1 MRRKKSINK
10 HLPKLIR
17 LLNLQDWEIEVIYE
31 TENCNDNSTVGMDNT
46 ISIPYLRSTIR
57 CYPIMEDHTDN
68 YIRDVLCHEL
78 CHIITEPM
86 YSMCNANVNP
96 HLQPFVEEMREQET
110 ERISRIAL
118 KPVDNSHCN
127 REE

>member
-1 MRRKKSINK
+1 MKLNTSINK
-10 HLPKLIR
+10 HLPKLIT
-17 LLNLQDWEIEVIYE
+17 LLNLQDWEIEMTYE
-31 TENCNDNSTVGMDNT
+31 TENCQENWAAGMTNT
-46 ISIPYLRSTIR
+46 IEISYLRSNIQ
-57 CYPIMEDHTDN
+57 CYPIMEDQTDN

-96 HLQPFVEEMREQET
+96 HLQPYVEEMREQET

-118 KPVDNSHCN
+118 KGYK
-127 REE
+127 

>member
-1 MRRKKSINK
+1 MKLKTSINK
-10 HLPKLIR
+10 HLPKLIT
-17 LLNLQDWEIEVIYE
+17 LLNLQDWEIDITYE
-31 TENCNDNSTVGMDNT
+31 TENCQENRAVGMDNT
-46 ISIPYLRSTIR
+46 IEISYLRSNIR
-57 CYPIMEDHTDN
+57 CYPIMENQADV

-118 KPVDNSHCN
+118 KSVDNLK
-127 REE
+127 

>member
-1 MRRKKSINK
+1 MN
-10 HLPKLIR
+10 
-17 LLNLQDWEIEVIYE
+17 QDTEIEITYE
-31 TENCNDNSTVGMDNT
+31 KENCQENWATGMTNT
-46 ISIPYLRSTIR
+46 IEISYLRSDIR
-57 CYPIMEDHTDN
+57 CYPIMKYQTDD

-96 HLQPFVEEMREQET
+96 HLQPYVEEMREQET

-118 KPVDNSHCN
+118 KGYK
-127 REE
+127 